1 MNNTSTKYV
10 PWEDQVKVAAALESE
25 DAVYTMIGRL
35 RGVDWSPICNI
46 YRTYGRTLNAND
58 MLAMK
63 GKVYE
68 YFVSNSLP
76 SLVHVDQLGY
86 DIQCSETN
94 VKVEVKSSHNLLL
107 TNKRRVLKK
116 TITFRMKNS
125 NGSGEMSLN
134 EENTADIYI
143 LVQQDAVAFTTR
155 EYVLANMSAPNG
167 GDIEA
172 KIPNEYVELLY
183 KADEPVQLPEQP
195 TINLPEIIKSI
206 ISCVNVA
213 LWNNKDIR
221 EQLRNC
227 LHQIAD
233 DL

>member
-1 MNNTSTKYV
+1 
-10 PWEDQVKVAAALESE
+10 
-25 DAVYTMIGRL
+25 
-35 RGVDWSPICNI
+35 
-46 YRTYGRTLNAND
+46 
-58 MLAMK
+58 
-63 GKVYE
+63 
-68 YFVSNSLP
+68 
-76 SLVHVDQLGY
+76 
-86 DIQCSETN
+86 
-94 VKVEVKSSHNLLL
+94 
-107 TNKRRVLKK
+107 
-116 TITFRMKNS
+116 MKNS

-155 EYVLANMSAPNG
+155 EYVLANMSAPND